1 LADKVTTSKTTVEAA
16 PGARKRS
23 KKAAPRKKTKAKGP
37 LAREI
42 AGPMGQMSALTAKL
56 IELADAGVGL
66 GMNVV
71 SLLSSL
77 AKSHA
82 AVPASADDL
91 SGAARPQPAGQEAPP
106 ADASS
111 DRSGPRNYCVVNRTP
126 LFPGSP
132 VQVSFSINND
142 VPDSPKNL
150 LVSARGF
157 TGAARGF
164 QIDNSLF
171 LVDPPERLIAAMDFD
186 RFVLKGS
193 IPKEAPEDTYNGWI
207 LVDGDEQLRI
217 PVVLLVSHRS

>member
-1 LADKVTTSKTTVEAA
+1 MT
-16 PGARKRS
+16 
-23 KKAAPRKKTKAKGP
+23 
-37 LAREI
+37 
-42 AGPMGQMSALTAKL
+42 QMSALTSKL

-77 AKSHA
+77 ARNQVA
-82 AVPASADDL
+82 
-91 SGAARPQPAGQEAPP
+91 GAAQGDDPSRRPAPAAEAPQA
-106 ADASS
+106 ADAPS

-142 VPDSPKNL
+142 VPDSAKNL

-217 PVVLLVSHRS
+217 PVVLLVSRQP